1 MRRIIFSA
9 FLFLL
14 CVNPIFSNFVMNLQ
28 QTNSEYVPFGVS
40 KRRNLQENL
49 ENGQNSEERNLS
61 NNDNSAQLTNIFNIH
76 YNVPIFIGN
85 PKKEFRLILDTGS
98 NWLWVG
104 SSSCENCYR
113 IGIGD
118 LYQCSASQ
126 TCLENQDNMVDIK
139 YGIGYVSGF
148 ITKDMVS
155 LDSEGKLGVDQE
167 FLQIRQIQGLEQLKG
182 EGVLGIG
189 KKGLIPGSY
198 MTFIENLKKQ
208 GKIQNN
214 MFSLYLLGNECKED
228 SKIIIGGYN
237 ESLFEGDIT
246 YVKVVDDDFWNI
258 PIENLFFKK
267 KNETKSIDSIYK
279 KALIDSGSS
288 EIVMN
293 SNDLEEIISYFKTIG
308 ISCEMVENYQG
319 VPQMTCEEGD
329 DNNYPSFNVQINGSV
344 FTIEPKDYIANCYF
358 KYFKYL
364 CRLHF
369 IADDTLKVEEI
380 IILGQ
385 TFLNSYYSIY
395 DIENNRIGLAKTK
408 KYEIQKHL
416 SLKTTLF
423 QVLGIIIVT
432 NLLLF
437 LLEFLCVNLKVCAK
451 IEGLNVFEKLFKDLI
466 VFPDVLVDEV
476 MTERKS
482 PLV

>member
-1 MRRIIFSA
+1 
-9 FLFLL
+9 
-14 CVNPIFSNFVMNLQ
+14 
-28 QTNSEYVPFGVS
+28 
-40 KRRNLQENL
+40 
-49 ENGQNSEERNLS
+49 
-61 NNDNSAQLTNIFNIH
+61 
-76 YNVPIFIGN
+76 
-85 PKKEFRLILDTGS
+85 
-98 NWLWVG
+98 
-104 SSSCENCYR
+104 
-113 IGIGD
+113 
-118 LYQCSASQ
+118 
-126 TCLENQDNMVDIK
+126 
-139 YGIGYVSGF
+139 
-148 ITKDMVS
+148 
-155 LDSEGKLGVDQE
+155 
-167 FLQIRQIQGLEQLKG
+167 
-182 EGVLGIG
+182 
-189 KKGLIPGSY
+189 
-198 MTFIENLKKQ
+198 
-208 GKIQNN
+208 
-214 MFSLYLLGNECKED
+214 
-228 SKIIIGGYN
+228 
-237 ESLFEGDIT
+237 
-246 YVKVVDDDFWNI
+246 
-258 PIENLFFKK
+258 
-267 KNETKSIDSIYK
+267 
-279 KALIDSGSS
+279 
-288 EIVMN
+288 MN